1 MALALYAA
9 IAGGVA
15 GVLILGGAFGDGLFE
30 DSADISKA
38 SAARMPLDVV
48 EVFKERQRG
57 GDAAGGSA
65 YFNMDEYFVDDENH
79 CETCIALEYKTGPK
93 GKALVAFASGMPVDL
108 SEADRLTFWAR
119 GENGGEVL
127 RIYAAGEKASAVAA
141 ASVGEKIQEVAAVKG
156 VAFAT
161 FTDVTLATDW
171 QKFEVDLEG
180 HAISKISHG
189 VAIEVLDNGSE
200 KQIAYLSSILYES
213 SN

>member
-9 IAGGVA
+9 IAGAVA
-15 GVLILGGAFGDGLFE
+15 GVLILGGAFGGGLFQ
-30 DSADISKA
+30 DSADISIA
-38 SAARMPLDVV
+38 NAARMPLDVV

-65 YFNMDEYFVDDENH
+65 YFSMDESFVDDENH

-93 GKALVAFASGMPVDL
+93 GKALVAFSNGKPVDL

-127 RIYAAGEKASAVAA
+127 RVYAAGGKAGAVT
-141 ASVGEKIQEVAAVKG
+141 ASSVSEKIPEVVAVKG

-161 FTDVTLATDW
+161 FSDVTLATDW
-171 QKFEVDLEG
+171 QKFEINLEG
-180 HAISKISHG
+180 HGISKITHG
-189 VAIEVLDNGSE
+189 VAIEILDNGNE
-200 KQIAYLSSILYES
+200 KQTAYLSSIFYEAS
-213 SN
+213 S